1 MLLENTV
8 VFLTGAGRGIGR
20 AMALKLASEGAKVAL
35 VSRTENQ
42 INEVRDEIV
51 ETRGVAMSV
60 PLDIND
66 YAAVEAAA
74 DRIEG
79 ELGSVNLVAN
89 NAGSFNC
96 IGPFWEVD
104 PDAWWQDMTTNV
116 KGAFNCCK
124 VFGSRM
130 RERGAGRLVNVIG
143 GGTGTPFPNGS
154 AYGSSKSA
162 LMRFTESIAAE
173 LKKSGVIA
181 IAMFP
186 GLVRTSMTELQL
198 ESPEGQ
204 KWLPRIQD
212 LFAEGRNVPP
222 TLAANLLAEIATG
235 RFDALAG
242 KALDVRHNLDDIEAA
257 IETINSND
265 ELTLRM
271 TGMAYIAEWE
281 AQFKK

>member
-1 MLLENTV
+1 MSLENTV

-20 AMALKLASEGAKVAL
+20 AMALKLASEKAKVAL
-35 VSRTENQ
+35 VSRTERQ
-42 INEVRDEIV
+42 IDEVRKEIADSGG
-51 ETRGVAMSV
+51 TALAV

-66 YAAVEAAA
+66 FAAVESAA
-74 DRIEG
+74 DRIES
-79 ELGSVNLVAN
+79 ELGTVNLVAN

-130 RERGAGRLVNVIG
+130 RERGEGRIVNVIG

-173 LKKSGVIA
+173 LKDSGVIA

-186 GLVRTSMTELQL
+186 GLVRTTMTELQL

-222 TLAANLLAEIATG
+222 TLAANLLADIASG

-242 KALDVRHNLDDIEAA
+242 RALDVRHNLDSIEAA
-257 IETINSND
+257 IETINAND
-265 ELTLRM
+265 ELTLRL
-271 TGMAYIAEWE
+271 TGMEHIGEWE
-281 AQFKK
+281 AQFRK